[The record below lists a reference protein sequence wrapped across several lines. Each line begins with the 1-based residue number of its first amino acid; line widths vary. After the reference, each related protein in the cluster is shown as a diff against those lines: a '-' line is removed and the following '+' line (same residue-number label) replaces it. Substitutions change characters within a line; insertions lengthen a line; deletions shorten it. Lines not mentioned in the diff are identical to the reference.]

1 MNPKNI
7 FRRIERKLAAVIRSL
22 KITLD
27 GRAVLIPVP
36 VKTAAGGRRNRSH
49 D

>member
-7 FRRIERKLAAVIRSL
+7 FRRIERKLAEFIRSL

-27 GRAVLIPVP
+27 GRAVLISIPVRI
-36 VKTAAGGRRNRSH
+36 VADRRRNRS
-49 D
+49 